1 MNKKYFDEFA
11 FEEKDAYTQNYEKA
25 INFMDANRKD
35 PTLVFLYSVHT
46 DHAGHGFG
54 WMSPEYI
61 AAVEKADVAVGD
73 LIKALKAKDLFK
85 NTHFLLITDHG
96 GINKGHGGTSMREM
110 QVPWAAVGPK
120 IKKLGLTDFY
130 NSNKNTALVVAR
142 LFDIKEDKL
151 PKSWTGVAPK
161 VIFK

>member
-1 MNKKYFDEFA
+1 
-11 FEEKDAYTQNYEKA
+11 
-25 INFMDANRKD
+25 
-35 PTLVFLYSVHT
+35 
-46 DHAGHGFG
+46 
-54 WMSPEYI
+54 
-61 AAVEKADVAVGD
+61 
-73 LIKALKAKDLFK
+73 
-85 NTHFLLITDHG
+85 
-96 GINKGHGGTSMREM
+96 M

-142 LFDIKEDKL
+142 LFNVKEDKL